1 MKNAEREICQL
12 MQENVHRES
21 LILMVNFLK
30 WGQRNNMANIL
41 TGIRIVCSI
50 VLLFCPVFSPAFY
63 TLYVTAGL
71 SDMLD
76 GAIARKTSTVSEFG
90 SKLDT
95 VADFVMVT
103 LCLIKLLPVIHIPT
117 WLLIWII
124 VIAVIKAVNL
134 ISGYVTRKK
143 IVVLHTIMN
152 KVTGILLFVLP
163 LTLKIIDR
171 KYRGAI
177 ASAVATFAAIQEGHM
192 IRTEKQFVL

>member
-1 MKNAEREICQL
+1 
-12 MQENVHRES
+12 
-21 LILMVNFLK
+21 
-30 WGQRNNMANIL
+30 MANII
-41 TGIRIVCSI
+41 TYIRIICSI
-50 VLLFCPVFSPAFY
+50 ILLFCPVFSPTFY
-63 TLYVTAGL
+63 ALYIAAGV

-124 VIAVIKAVNL
+124 MIAVIKAVNL

-163 LTLKIIDR
+163 LTLKIIDL
-171 KYRGAI
+171 KYSGAI
-177 ASAVATFAAIQEGHM
+177 AGAVATFAAIQEGHM
-192 IRTEKQFVL
+192 IRTKKQSVL

>member
-1 MKNAEREICQL
+1 
-12 MQENVHRES
+12 
-21 LILMVNFLK
+21 
-30 WGQRNNMANIL
+30 
-41 TGIRIVCSI
+41 
-50 VLLFCPVFSPAFY
+50 
-63 TLYVTAGL
+63 
-71 SDMLD
+71 MLD

-103 LCLIKLLPVIHIPT
+103 LCMIKLLPVIHIPT

-163 LTLKIIDR
+163 LTLKIIDL
-171 KYRGAI
+171 KYSGAI

-192 IRTEKQFVL
+192 IRTEKQSVL

>member
-1 MKNAEREICQL
+1 
-12 MQENVHRES
+12 
-21 LILMVNFLK
+21 
-30 WGQRNNMANIL
+30 MANII
-41 TGIRIVCSI
+41 TCIRIICSI
-50 VLLFCPVFSPAFY
+50 ILLFCPVFSPTFY
-63 TLYVTAGL
+63 ALYIAAGV

-103 LCLIKLLPVIHIPT
+103 LCMIKLLPVIHIPT

-163 LTLKIIDR
+163 LTLKIIDL
-171 KYRGAI
+171 KYSGAI

-192 IRTEKQFVL
+192 IRTEKQSVL